1 MAANLPTRAKLTSA
15 KPAARPTKTTT
26 TPRTETTDPIFAALE
41 AWRRADAYALCVA
54 VKGNIPEKLADQHHE
69 AFLVVIRTRPTTLAG
84 LAAFTAWTREWT
96 DYLLANGSIMHD
108 EDLCTLT
115 ASIAEATAALV
126 EKSAVLCGDMSML
139 EASREVPPSMMV
151 VRKPARRKAVA

>member
-1 MAANLPTRAKLTSA
+1 MNNSRVSRRRGALGVLAAAGSVAMTT
-15 KPAARPTKTTT
+15 PAAATGP
-26 TPRTETTDPIFAALE
+26 DPIFAALD

-115 ASIAEATAALV
+115 ASIADATAALV
-126 EKSAVLCGDMSML
+126 KEGRGALRRY
-139 EASREVPPSMMV
+139 EN
-151 VRKPARRKAVA
+151 ARS